1 MIYEKFE
8 PKNYAKA
15 RMKNARPSAA
25 LVREAPKPQR
35 PLLMKVRT
43 TFFRGLRTAPKI
55 GAPLLLWGA
64 LVNDTLPPLSC
75 SLAPKFKNRHPLF
88 HRYNS

>member
-15 RMKNARPSAA
+15 RMKNARLGAA

-35 PLLMKVRT
+35 PLPART
-43 TFFRGLRTAPKI
+43 GAFTTKLSTADLAWCDKSPGRPLADPPSRQCTSLRLKWMFVQTKSR
-55 GAPLLLWGA
+55 LS
-64 LVNDTLPPLSC
+64 LV
-75 SLAPKFKNRHPLF
+75 
-88 HRYNS
+88 